1 MRLKTRE
8 EVDLSKKLKRF
19 IWKFVI
25 RCLEECE
32 VECMAQN
39 LKYK

>member
-1 MRLKTRE
+1 MLKTRE
-8 EVDLSKKLKRF
+8 EVDLSKKLKSF

-25 RCLEECE
+25 RRLEEYE
-32 VECMAQN
+32 VEYMAQN